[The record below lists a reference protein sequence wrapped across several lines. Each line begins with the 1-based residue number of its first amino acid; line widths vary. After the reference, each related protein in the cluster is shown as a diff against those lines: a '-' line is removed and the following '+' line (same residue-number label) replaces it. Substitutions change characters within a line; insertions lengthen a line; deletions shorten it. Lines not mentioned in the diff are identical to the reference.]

1 MLMADLPGEKQQHLS
16 LRTAPAYRDA
26 SVAVMDSG
34 VGGLS
39 ILRELQQVLPHEDFV
54 FIADQAN
61 VPYGERTLAEVRGFV
76 EGITRFTL
84 ADSRE
89 NGKTVG
95 LDAKLMVIAC
105 NTASAAALHEMRRKF
120 PQMRFVGLE
129 PAVKPAA
136 LGSQKKSIGVIATAV
151 TFQGKLYASLIDRFA
166 RDIAVHKRACPELV
180 TLVERGGP
188 YTAEDRQVVEQA
200 LAPMIE
206 ADIDH
211 LVLGCTHFPFLKHE
225 LQEIMGNGVRIVDP
239 SLAVARQ
246 TIRVL
251 TQSDAQSQRT
261 RPGRTCYLTTGPID
275 PFKKRVQDLLSVE
288 NPDVHSAQWVN
299 GRLLMERAD
308 HE

>member
-1 MLMADLPGEKQQHLS
+1 MADLPGEKEQHLS
-16 LRTAPAYRDA
+16 LRTSPAYRDA
-26 SVAVMDSG
+26 PVAVMDSG

-39 ILRELQQVLPHEDFV
+39 ILHELQQLLPHEDFV

-76 EGITRFTL
+76 EGITRFAL

-89 NGKTVG
+89 NGRTGGVS
-95 LDAKLMVIAC
+95 AKLMVIAC
-105 NTASAAALHEMRRKF
+105 NTASAAALHEMRRMF
-120 PQMRFVGLE
+120 PQMKFVGLE

-188 YTAEDRQVVEQA
+188 YTAEDRQVLEQA

-211 LVLGCTHFPFLKHE
+211 LVLGCTHFPFLKDQ
-225 LQEIMGNGVRIVDP
+225 LQEIMGVGVRIVDP
-239 SLAVARQ
+239 SPAVARQ
-246 TIRVL
+246 TVRVL
-251 TQSDAQSQRT
+251 GQADARSLRT
-261 RPGRTCYLTTGPID
+261 RPGHTVYVTTGPLES
-275 PFKKRVQDLLSVE
+275 FKKRVQDLLGIE
-288 NPDVHSAQWVN
+288 KPDIQSAQWVD
-299 GRLLMERAD
+299 GRLLMEIVGR
-308 HE
+308 EQS